1 MLKHLVTFSIRMAF
15 KHRSLS
21 IVNLLGL
28 SIGLVAFV
36 SILYY
41 VKYESSFDTFHSK
54 EDRLHRV
61 IMSRYIN
68 GELVSIR
75 PNNYPALTAVLEHD
89 ITGIEA
95 VESLLYSSRGGTLI
109 KFNNDDELLRDDL
122 KVLSASAG
130 FFDLFDLELLE
141 GDFARLG
148 EPFTGLISNEMARTM
163 FGAENP
169 VGKTWIEDDGHEYLI
184 LGVYKK
190 WEGNSHLDYD
200 LIRSFESIGARHQ
213 STDHHD
219 SWTWGRMK
227 TYVLLEEGV
236 NRTLVND
243 QIKSIIADHKPQQSG
258 LDLTEEL
265 FLQSVSDIHL
275 RSDFEQDQMISKT
288 ISQVYGLL
296 AIGIIIM
303 ILAWINFMNFSVAGA
318 LESIRTLGVQRTFG
332 ASSNYLLY
340 RQLFDAFLMNGI
352 GLVLALSIWQL
363 AQPLINQ
370 IAGIPSSY
378 KPEMSFYL
386 IILFVVCTGAT
397 LSVLAPLS
405 ILRRTKIAD
414 ALKGAT
420 ASGHLGTKLIRKV
433 LITFQWVASICL
445 ILAVSTI
452 WSQSNYLHGID
463 RGVKTSGIYVVQ
475 QPRDFDYEEFASN
488 PDRIKDK
495 WLAVPGVKSVASSYA
510 IPGSKPSAYEIRE
523 LNAPISDNVPIHEH
537 QIDQSFLPLYG
548 NKFLAGR
555 NFSSQFSS
563 DEQGAILN
571 VSAMKALFGDIDPQ
585 EALSRRITSPE
596 NEYIRTVIGVVEDY
610 YQLSPAEPQ
619 IPINFVF
626 DSESRGYYSIA
637 FEGQQMANMMT
648 LIKSRFEEV
657 FPGNI
662 FHSFFLDDFYDRQ
675 FEEERRATL
684 LLGGFSI
691 IAVLLS
697 LIGICA
703 LTVLDLI
710 KQMKALSIRKILGAN
725 LKSLYLQVAKGN
737 ITRFLVA
744 TLIAFPLSYIFLGRW
759 LEKFANRIDLSA
771 YKLLIPIIVT
781 VSVLGVVLWLASH
794 RSLIQNPIDHLKED

>member
-1 MLKHLVTFSIRMAF
+1 MFKHLATFSIRMAF

-54 EDRLHRV
+54 NDRLHRV
-61 IMSRYIN
+61 IMSRYVN
-68 GELVSIR
+68 GELASTR
-75 PNNYPALTAVLEHD
+75 PDNYPALTAVLEND
-89 ITGIEA
+89 VTGIEA
-95 VESLLYSSRGGTLI
+95 VEPLLYSSRGGTLI
-109 KFNNDDELLRDDL
+109 KFNNHNDLLRDDL
-122 KVLSASAG
+122 KVLSTSAG
-130 FFDLFDLELLE
+130 FFSLFDLDLLA
-141 GDFARLG
+141 GDFARLD
-148 EPFTGLISNEMARTM
+148 EPFTGLISNEMASTI
-163 FGAENP
+163 FGTESP
-169 VGKTWIEDDGHEYLI
+169 VGKTWTEDDGHEYLI

-190 WEGNSHLDYD
+190 WEDNSHLDFD

-219 SWTWGRMK
+219 SWSWGRMK

-236 NRTLVND
+236 DRNLVND
-243 QIKSIIADHKPQQSG
+243 QIKDIIADYKPQQSG
-258 LDLTEEL
+258 LDLREEL
-265 FLQSVSDIHL
+265 FLQRVSDIHL
-275 RSDFEQDQMISKT
+275 KSDFDEDQLLNRAT
-288 ISQVYGLL
+288 SQVYGLL
-296 AIGIIIM
+296 AIGIIILL
-303 ILAWINFMNFSVAGA
+303 LAWINFVNFSVAGA
-318 LESIRTLGVQRTFG
+318 LESIRSSGVQRTFG

-340 RQLFDAFLMNGI
+340 RQLFNAFLVNGI

-378 KPEMSFYL
+378 QPEMSFYL
-386 IILFVVCTGAT
+386 IILSVVFTGAII
-397 LSVLAPLS
+397 SVLAPLS

-420 ASGHLGTKLIRKV
+420 AGGHLGTKLMRKG
-433 LITFQWVASICL
+433 LIIFQWAASICL
-445 ILAVSTI
+445 ILAVTTI

-463 RGVKTSGIYVVQ
+463 RGVKTSGIYIVQ
-475 QPRDFDYEEFASN
+475 QPRDFDYDEFASN
-488 PDRIKDK
+488 PDLIKEK
-495 WLAVPGVKSVASSYA
+495 WLTIPGVKSVASSYA
-510 IPGSKPSAYEIRE
+510 IPGSRPSAYEIRE

-537 QIDQSFLPLYG
+537 QVDQSFLSLYG
-548 NKFLAGR
+548 NRFLAGR

-563 DEQGAILN
+563 DDQGAILN
-571 VSAMKALFGDIDPQ
+571 ISAMMALFGNIDPE
-585 EALSRRITSPE
+585 EALGRRITSPE

-637 FEGQQMANMMT
+637 FEGQQMTNMMT
-648 LIKSRFEEV
+648 LVKSRFEEV

-662 FHSFFLDDFYDRQ
+662 FHSFFLDDFYNRQ
-675 FEEERRATL
+675 FEQERHTTL
-684 LLGGFSI
+684 LLGGFSV
-691 IAVLLS
+691 IAILLS

-710 KQMKALSIRKILGAN
+710 KQMKALSIRKVLGAN

-737 ITRFLVA
+737 IMMFVVA
-744 TLIAFPLSYIFLGRW
+744 ALIAFPLSFIFLDKW

-771 YKLLIPIIVT
+771 YKLLIPVIAT
-781 VSVLGVVLWLASH
+781 VAVLGAVLWLVSYK
-794 RSLIQNPIDHLKED
+794 SLIQNPIDHLKED